1 MIMRYVKIILA
12 GLLIIFCLTECRQS
26 EGIKNKSSNIS
37 GSKRLVV
44 TNSDALEMLIGLGA
58 EENIVGISDAKIEL
72 FFEKTK
78 DIQLIGNW
86 RNPNIEAIINL
97 KPDIVVTYK
106 QWPEAAGFDDKLKPF
121 NIAVERMDCYH
132 LSEYASDIQRLA
144 SFLGKEAV
152 ADTIISDFNKIIDM
166 IKTAVKDI
174 EDKKRVYFE
183 FSDFSALGP
192 GTGGDDILSLINA
205 INIAKDLV
213 VQYPKISTEWLL
225 EEDPDII
232 IKVITADTITDDM
245 YQRILSRPGWE
256 KLNAV
261 KNNKVYLILSDL
273 CAGPRAMIGGLYI
286 GKWCYPDRFSTIDPD
301 SVHMYWLNKHLDVDY
316 QDKYVLTAED
326 RL

>member
-1 MIMRYVKIILA
+1 MIMRYVKIFLA

-316 QDKYVLTAED
+316 QDKYVLTSED

>member
-1 MIMRYVKIILA
+1 MIMRYVKIFLA

-225 EEDPDII
+225 EENPDII

>member
-1 MIMRYVKIILA
+1 MRYVKIFLA

>member
-132 LSEYASDIQRLA
+132 LSEYASDVQRLA

-166 IKTAVKDI
+166 IKIAVKDI

-192 GTGGDDILSLINA
+192 GTGGDDILTLINA

-256 KLNAV
+256 RLNAV
-261 KNNKVYLILSDL
+261 KNNKGYLILSDL

-316 QDKYVLTAED
+316 QDKYVLTSED

>member
-1 MIMRYVKIILA
+1 M
-12 GLLIIFCLTECRQS
+12 
-26 EGIKNKSSNIS
+26 
-37 GSKRLVV
+37 
-44 TNSDALEMLIGLGA
+44 
-58 EENIVGISDAKIEL
+58 
-72 FFEKTK
+72 
-78 DIQLIGNW
+78 
-86 RNPNIEAIINL
+86 
-97 KPDIVVTYK
+97 TYK

-121 NIAVERMDCYH
+121 NIVVERMDCYH
-132 LSEYASDIQRLA
+132 LSEYASDVQRLA

-166 IKTAVKDI
+166 IKIAVKDI

-192 GTGGDDILSLINA
+192 GTGGDDILTLINA

-256 KLNAV
+256 RLNAV

-316 QDKYVLTAED
+316 QDKYVLTSED

>member
-1 MIMRYVKIILA
+1 MIMRYVKIFLA

>member
-1 MIMRYVKIILA
+1 MIMRYVKIFLA

-192 GTGGDDILSLINA
+192 GTGGDDILTLINA

-273 CAGPRAMIGGLYI
+273 CAGPRAMIGGQYI

-316 QDKYVLTAED
+316 QDKYVLTSED

>member
-1 MIMRYVKIILA
+1 MRYVKIFLA

-286 GKWCYPDRFSTIDPD
+286 GKWCYADRFSTIDPD

>member
-132 LSEYASDIQRLA
+132 LSEYASDVQRLA
-144 SFLGKEAV
+144 SFLEKEAV

-166 IKTAVKDI
+166 IKIAVKDI

-192 GTGGDDILSLINA
+192 GTGGDDILTLINA

-256 KLNAV
+256 RLNAV

-316 QDKYVLTAED
+316 QDKYVLTSED